1 MAMKSVKKKV
11 VPFIMGATGTGKSK
25 LSVRLAAQIGGEIVN
40 SDKIQV
46 YKDLDI
52 LGNKIPEE
60 EKLGVPHHL
69 YGHIADP
76 DQEYT
81 IRDFC
86 FEATSVIDR
95 IIKSGKVPV
104 VVGGSNSYLEP
115 LVEDPEFKFK
125 SNYLGCFI
133 WLDASPN
140 VLSTYVSKRVDQ
152 MINQGVVDEVRGIF
166 GPDKDNTKGVRR
178 TIGVSEL
185 DKYLRAESNK
195 DVSDAEKKA
204 LLDCAIA
211 QMKTNTIGLI
221 RRQVGKIQRLRDE
234 LGWPIHR
241 IDSTAVLQIEGD
253 KQAQEDAWL
262 KMVFNPTLNI
272 LEQQY
277 LKNI

>member
-1 MAMKSVKKKV
+1 MKSVNKKV

-25 LSVRLAAQIGGEIVN
+25 LSVRLAARIGGEIVN

-46 YKDLDI
+46 YRDLDI

-81 IRDFC
+81 TRDFC
-86 FEATSVIDR
+86 FEATSVIER

-140 VLSTYVSKRVDQ
+140 VLNTYVSKRVDE
-152 MINQGVVDEVRGIF
+152 MINQ
-166 GPDKDNTKGVRR
+166 
-178 TIGVSEL
+178 VSEL

-221 RRQVGKIQRLRDE
+221 RRQVGKIQRLSDE

-253 KQAQEDAWL
+253 KQAREAAWL

-272 LEQQY
+272 LEQY